1 MNPERRTLNANPGK
15 DAGSKSSTTASTDA
29 GAGAARKANP
39 PSKPATQAAAA
50 AARQRVERPGI
61 SGSTGEVHG
70 IRSLWVDKHRPMARK
85 DLVGNGQQVN
95 LLHAWL
101 KCWGD
106 EEAQAKERRGGSGKA
121 SKDNKDVHAFK
132 AVLLSGTL

>member
-1 MNPERRTLNANPGK
+1 M
-15 DAGSKSSTTASTDA
+15 D
-29 GAGAARKANP
+29 
-39 PSKPATQAAAA
+39 
-50 AARQRVERPGI
+50 RPGI
-61 SGSTGEVHG
+61 SGSTGEVNG

-106 EEAQAKERRGGSGKA
+106 DEAQAKERRGGSGKT
-121 SKDNKDVHAFK
+121 SKDKDVHAFK
-132 AVLLSGTL
+132 AVLLSGGSRLIPIS